1 MSLPF
6 QNVAGHPSKRDRNK
20 GATVVAIVKG
30 TYRTKRIH
38 SMIIFF

>member
-6 QNVAGHPSKRDRNK
+6 QNVAGHPSKRDKNK

-30 TYRTKRIH
+30 TYKKN
-38 SMIIFF
+38 SFDDYLFF